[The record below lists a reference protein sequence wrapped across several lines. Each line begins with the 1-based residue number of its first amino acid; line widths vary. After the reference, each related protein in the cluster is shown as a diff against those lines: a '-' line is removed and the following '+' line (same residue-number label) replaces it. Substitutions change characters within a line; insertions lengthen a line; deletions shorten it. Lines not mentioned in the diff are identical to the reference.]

1 MIVFVEKTVG
11 KIFVAASKKEIIARS
26 SRRISPGTAAA
37 FFFSV
42 LRFPDPFSTAL
53 RISLRILISLF

>member
-37 FFFSV
+37 FFFSQYCDFQILLV
-42 LRFPDPFSTAL
+42 LL
-53 RISLRILISLF
+53 